1 MTLEDLI
8 RIIIEKHQLCKTWFG
23 FTDDEF
29 YTKEQL
35 TRKYRELAKKHH
47 ADITKGTDDNMKA
60 INEAYAWLKRFAKDS
75 KDRRYVF
82 YDNNLKTLKV
92 DFDSLI
98 SLLQEPYVRRN
109 IRKTGDR
116 LYQNRLTILK
126 QIEPIYE
133 ILKDKF
139 QIIDVYLRNNPE
151 SSVAN
156 I

>member
-60 INEAYAWLKRFAKDS
+60 INEAYAWLKRFAKVP
-75 KDRRYVF
+75 KDRKYVF
-82 YDNNLKTLKV
+82 YDNKSKNFK
-92 DFDSLI
+92 
-98 SLLQEPYVRRN
+98 
-109 IRKTGDR
+109 G
-116 LYQNRLTILK
+116 
-126 QIEPIYE
+126 
-133 ILKDKF
+133 
-139 QIIDVYLRNNPE
+139 
-151 SSVAN
+151 
-156 I
+156 